1 MLLLLLMFVTATAQ
15 LMKHGCSR
23 NLSVIRDSGFLADPL
38 YYQERQQQQRHNSD
52 NNSTA
57 SAASNM
63 SGSGSSSSAGHERL
77 IQQLQQHLG
86 AGRQVLA
93 VTLKQDFLPLLRRTL
108 LQLLATTRFAVRP
121 IAADN
126 AREGCVKALFDC

>member
-1 MLLLLLMFVTATAQ
+1 MLLLLMFVVMATAQ

-23 NLSVIRDSGFLADPL
+23 NLSIIRDSGFLADPL
-38 YYQERQQQQRHNSD
+38 YYQERQQRHNSD

-57 SAASNM
+57 SAASNT
-63 SGSGSSSSAGHERL
+63 SGSGSSSSSSVHERL

-121 IAADN
+121 IATDN
-126 AREGCVKALFDC
+126 ARGGCVKALFDC